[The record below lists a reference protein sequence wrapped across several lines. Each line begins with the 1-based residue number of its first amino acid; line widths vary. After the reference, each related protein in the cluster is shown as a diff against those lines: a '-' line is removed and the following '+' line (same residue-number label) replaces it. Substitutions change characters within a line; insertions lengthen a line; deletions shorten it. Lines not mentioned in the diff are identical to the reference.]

1 MAKGSPVCAHSISYL
16 CAVEPRATLSVR
28 DQHFT
33 FFVKQRIADPILGK
47 AKETDSKPLLDSMA
61 AIDNTEHWQ

>member
-1 MAKGSPVCAHSISYL
+1 
-16 CAVEPRATLSVR
+16 VR